1 MSIGAASSHRKN
13 FDLIHQIE
21 LRNVDARVDV
31 RFSRSNVAAAQ
42 ESQLNRNISAWFLS
56 FTPFAV
62 SLNSIV

>member
-1 MSIGAASSHRKN
+1 MSIGAASSHLKN

-31 RFSRSNVAAAQ
+31 QFGRPNVAAAQ
-42 ESQLNRNISAWFLS
+42 ESQLNRNISAWILS